1 MTIQQAIATVVGA
14 FIFPFV
20 IRMIW
25 GKMVDSWG
33 PIGGWVAAAMI
44 VGTIWCM
51 NHFVGLMTQS
61 GDAWI
66 DMGLAAGVGVFVASV
81 ARGGKASKAQTNI
94 LAALVGGII
103 GGLLLSF
110 IL

>member
-1 MTIQQAIATVVGA
+1 MTIEQAIATVVGA

-25 GKMVDSWG
+25 GKMVDNFG

-51 NHFVGLMTQS
+51 NHFVGLITQT

-66 DMGLAAGVGVFVASV
+66 DMGLAAGIGVFVASV

-94 LAALVGGII
+94 LAAIAGGIL
-103 GGLLLSF
+103 GGLILSL

>member
-20 IRMIW
+20 IRMLW
-25 GKMVDSWG
+25 GKMVDNWG

-44 VGTIWCM
+44 VGTIWTL
-51 NHFVGLMTQS
+51 NHGVGLMTQT
-61 GDAWI
+61 GDAWV

-81 ARGGKASKAQTNI
+81 VRGGKAGKATTNI
-94 LAALVGGII
+94 VAAFVGGAL
-103 GGLLLSF
+103 GGLILSF
-110 IL
+110 FL

>member
-20 IRMIW
+20 IRLTW
-25 GKMVDSWG
+25 GKMVENWG

-44 VGTIWCM
+44 VGTIWTL
-51 NHFVGLMTQS
+51 NHGVGLMTQS
-61 GDAWI
+61 GDAWV

-81 ARGGKASKAQTNI
+81 ARGGKANKATSNI
-94 LAALVGGII
+94 LAAIA
-103 GGLLLSF
+103 GGLLGGLILSF

>member
-1 MTIQQAIATVVGA
+1 MTVQQAIATVVGA

-20 IRMIW
+20 IRLTW
-25 GKMVDSWG
+25 GKMVEHWG

-44 VGTIWCM
+44 VGTIWTL
-51 NHFVGLMTQS
+51 NHGVGLMTQS
-61 GDAWI
+61 GDAWV

-81 ARGGKASKAQTNI
+81 ARGGKANKATTNI
-94 LAALVGGII
+94 LAAIVGGLI
-103 GGLLLSF
+103 GGLILSF

>member
-20 IRMIW
+20 IRLMW
-25 GKMVDSWG
+25 GKMVENWG

-44 VGTIWCM
+44 VGTIWTL
-51 NHFVGLMTQS
+51 NHGVGLMTQS
-61 GDAWI
+61 GDAWV

-81 ARGGKASKAQTNI
+81 ARGGKANKATTNI
-94 LAALVGGII
+94 LAAIVGGLI
-103 GGLLLSF
+103 GGLILSF

>member
-1 MTIQQAIATVVGA
+1 MTVQQAIATVVGA

-44 VGTIWCM
+44 VGTIWTL
-51 NHFVGLMTQS
+51 NHGVGLMTQS
-61 GDAWI
+61 GDVWV

-81 ARGGKASKAQTNI
+81 ARGGKVDKATTNI
-94 LAALVGGII
+94 LAAIVGGLI